1 MFFFKRGILYFA
13 KYWKKNFFFN
23 ENIKEAILILLDPGP
38 FNGSYVFDEILYKK
52 QFEERE
58 LKEIK
63 NEVMT
68 KSYKK

>member
-38 FNGSYVFDEILYKK
+38 FYGSYVFDEILYKK